1 MFKKKKNNFQ
11 IDTLI
16 DSGMKINGLTEVS
29 GGLRLD
35 GKIYGDLNFKEEKPG
50 AIVIGENGL
59 IEGNIAVPTAVI
71 AGKVLGNIIV
81 SEYLEIESTG
91 IVEGDISYNLIEI
104 HAGAIVKGIMIK
116 LGKTQADK
124 ANKNK

>member
-50 AIVIGENGL
+50 AIVIGQNGL

-71 AGKVLGNIIV
+71 AGKVLGNIIT

>member
-1 MFKKKKNNFQ
+1 
-11 IDTLI
+11 
-16 DSGMKINGLTEVS
+16 MKINGLTEVS

-35 GKIYGDLNFKEEKPG
+35 GKIYGDLNFKEDKPG
-50 AIVIGENGL
+50 AIVIGESGL
-59 IEGNIAVPTAVI
+59 LKGNLAVPTAVI
-71 AGKVLGNIIV
+71 AGKVLGNIIA

>member
-50 AIVIGENGL
+50 AIVIGQNGL